1 MNFTK
6 FNHLII
12 SIHGVTCSSDIYL
25 VVAIYYRTR
34 IKGCC
39 LSQEEINEYSLTLYQ
54 PRGPSSKFVYHM
66 TFYLVL
72 VNGHNKSNVTSGS
85 KTFKAD
91 KYVESPD

>member
-1 MNFTK
+1 MIFTK

-25 VVAIYYRTR
+25 VVAIYYHTYQGLLPVSGGNKR
-34 IKGCC
+34 I
-39 LSQEEINEYSLTLYQ
+39 LLNTLPP
-54 PRGPSSKFVYHM
+54 PRGPSSKFVYYM

-91 KYVESPD
+91 KYVESHD